1 MKANTIKNVFTM
13 ASLYFLKNLLNI
25 SCKLLPMLIIALSLL
40 NLSKTILFNWRDIVL
55 LLILEAILIVGT
67 IIFYSLF
74 FKKEKNDNMDNAEN
88 KENTESSSEDN
99 SKTNEV
105 SVQTKNKLPVLNI
118 AVAFLTFLT
127 FIFIILKLF
136 NAVAWNWVWV
146 LFPLW
151 FSTALIIS
159 ILIIFLIYLII
170 SIIAKKNNKNN
181 DDNSNKANI
190 EADNNTENNNNSEL
204 NN

>member
-40 NLSKTILFNWRDIVL
+40 NLSKTIVFNWRDIVL

-74 FKKEKNDNMDNAEN
+74 FKKEKNDNINNNNVEN
-88 KENTESSSEDN
+88 KENTENLSEGD

-105 SVQTKNKLPVLNI
+105 STQTKNKLPILNI

-136 NAVAWNWVWV
+136 NAVTWSWVWV

-151 FSTALIIS
+151 FSTALIIA
-159 ILIIFLIYLII
+159 ILIIFIIYLII
-170 SIIAKKNNKNN
+170 SLIAKKNNKN
-181 DDNSNKANI
+181 DDNKSNI
-190 EADNNTENNNNSEL
+190 EASDNTENNNNSEL

>member
-40 NLSKTILFNWRDIVL
+40 NLSKTIVFNWRDIVL
-55 LLILEAILIVGT
+55 LLILEAILIIGT

-74 FKKEKNDNMDNAEN
+74 FKKEKNDNTEN
-88 KENTESSSEDN
+88 KENTESTSEDN
-99 SKTNEV
+99 SKTNEL
-105 SVQTKNKLPVLNI
+105 STQTKNKLPILNI

-136 NAVAWNWVWV
+136 NAVTWSWVWV

-151 FSTALIIS
+151 FSTALIIA
-159 ILIIFLIYLII
+159 ILIIFIIYLII
-170 SIIAKKNNKNN
+170 SLIAKKNNKNEKTN
-181 DDNSNKANI
+181 NI
-190 EADNNTENNNNSEL
+190 ESADNTENNNDSEL

>member
-40 NLSKTILFNWRDIVL
+40 NLSKTIVFNWRDIVL

-74 FKKEKNDNMDNAEN
+74 FKKEKNDNINNNVEN
-88 KENTESSSEDN
+88 KENTENLSEGD
-99 SKTNEV
+99 SKINEV
-105 SVQTKNKLPVLNI
+105 SIQTKNKLPILNI

-136 NAVAWNWVWV
+136 NAVTWSWVWV

-151 FSTALIIS
+151 FSTALIIA
-159 ILIIFLIYLII
+159 ILIIFIIYLII
-170 SIIAKKNNKNN
+170 SLIAKKNNKNEKTN
-181 DDNSNKANI
+181 NI
-190 EADNNTENNNNSEL
+190 ESADNTENNNDSEL

>member
-13 ASLYFLKNLLNI
+13 ASLYFLRNLLNI
-25 SCKLLPMLIIALSLL
+25 SCKLLPFLIIALSLL
-40 NLSKTILFNWRDIVL
+40 NLSKAITFNWRDIVL
-55 LLILEAILIVGT
+55 LLILEAILIIGT

-88 KENTESSSEDN
+88 KENTESPLEDN

-105 SVQTKNKLPVLNI
+105 SAQTKNKLPVLNI
-118 AVAFLTFLT
+118 AVVFLTFLT

-151 FSTALIIS
+151 FSTALIIA
-159 ILIIFLIYLII
+159 ILIIFVIYLII
-170 SIIAKKNNKNN
+170 SLIAKKNNKNEKTN
-181 DDNSNKANI
+181 NI
-190 EADNNTENNNNSEL
+190 ESADNTENNNNSEL

>member
-40 NLSKTILFNWRDIVL
+40 NLSKTIVFNWRDIVL

-74 FKKEKNDNMDNAEN
+74 FKKEKNDNINNNVEN
-88 KENTESSSEDN
+88 KENTENLSEGD
-99 SKTNEV
+99 SKINEV
-105 SVQTKNKLPVLNI
+105 STQTKNKLPILNI

-136 NAVAWNWVWV
+136 NAVTWSWVWV

-151 FSTALIIS
+151 FSTALIIA
-159 ILIIFLIYLII
+159 ILIIFIIYLII
-170 SIIAKKNNKNN
+170 SLIAKKNNKNE
-181 DDNSNKANI
+181 KTNI
-190 EADNNTENNNNSEL
+190 ESDNNNTENNNNSEL

>member
-40 NLSKTILFNWRDIVL
+40 NLSKTIIFNWRDIVL

-74 FKKEKNDNMDNAEN
+74 FKKEKNDNIDNVEN
-88 KENTESSSEDN
+88 KENTEKLSEDN
-99 SKTNEV
+99 SKTNEL
-105 SVQTKNKLPVLNI
+105 STQTKNKLPILNI

-136 NAVAWNWVWV
+136 NAVTWSWVWV

-151 FSTALIIS
+151 FSTALIIA
-159 ILIIFLIYLII
+159 ILIIFIIYLII
-170 SIIAKKNNKNN
+170 SLIAKKNNKNEKTN
-181 DDNSNKANI
+181 NI
-190 EADNNTENNNNSEL
+190 ESDNNNTENNNDSEL

>member
-40 NLSKTILFNWRDIVL
+40 NLSKTIVFNWRDIVL

-74 FKKEKNDNMDNAEN
+74 FKKEKNDNTEN
-88 KENTESSSEDN
+88 KENTESTSEDN
-99 SKTNEV
+99 SKINEV
-105 SVQTKNKLPVLNI
+105 STQTKNKLPILNI

-136 NAVAWNWVWV
+136 NAVTWSWVWV

-151 FSTALIIS
+151 FSTALIIA
-159 ILIIFLIYLII
+159 ILIIFIIYLII
-170 SIIAKKNNKNN
+170 SLIAKKNNKNEKTN
-181 DDNSNKANI
+181 NI
-190 EADNNTENNNNSEL
+190 ESDNNNTENNNNSEL

>member
-40 NLSKTILFNWRDIVL
+40 NLSNTIVFNWRDIVL

-74 FKKEKNDNMDNAEN
+74 FKKEKNDNIEN
-88 KENTESSSEDN
+88 KENTESPSEDN

-105 SVQTKNKLPVLNI
+105 TTQTKNKLPILNI

-136 NAVAWNWVWV
+136 NAVTWSWVWV

-151 FSTALIIS
+151 FSTALIIA
-159 ILIIFLIYLII
+159 ILIIFIIYLII
-170 SIIAKKNNKNN
+170 SLIAKKNNKNEKTN
-181 DDNSNKANI
+181 NI
-190 EADNNTENNNNSEL
+190 ESDNNTENNNNSEL

>member
-40 NLSKTILFNWRDIVL
+40 NLSKTIVFNWRDIVL

-74 FKKEKNDNMDNAEN
+74 FKKEKNDNINNNVEN
-88 KENTESSSEDN
+88 KENTENLSEGD
-99 SKTNEV
+99 SKINEV
-105 SVQTKNKLPVLNI
+105 STQTKNKLPILNI

-136 NAVAWNWVWV
+136 NAVTWSWVWV

-151 FSTALIIS
+151 FSTALIIA
-159 ILIIFLIYLII
+159 ILIIFIIYLII
-170 SIIAKKNNKNN
+170 SLIAKKNNKNEKTN
-181 DDNSNKANI
+181 NI
-190 EADNNTENNNNSEL
+190 ESDNNNTENNNDSEL

>member
-13 ASLYFLKNLLNI
+13 ASLYFLRNLLNI
-25 SCKLLPMLIIALSLL
+25 SCKLLPFLIIALSLL

-74 FKKEKNDNMDNAEN
+74 FKKDKNDNINNAEN
-88 KENTESSSEDN
+88 KENADSSSENN
-99 SKTNEV
+99 SKTNDV
-105 SVQTKNKLPVLNI
+105 TIQSKNKLPILNI
-118 AVAFLTFLT
+118 AVAFLVFLT

-136 NAVAWNWVWV
+136 NAVAWSWVWV

-170 SIIAKKNNKNN
+170 SIIAKSSKNNKKDS
-181 DDNSNKANI
+181 DDNLNI
-190 EADNNTENNNNSEL
+190 ESIDNNTEHTNSDNN
-204 NN
+204 

>member
-40 NLSKTILFNWRDIVL
+40 NLSKTIIFNWRDIVL

-74 FKKEKNDNMDNAEN
+74 FKKEKNDNIDNVEN
-88 KENTESSSEDN
+88 KENTEKLSEDN
-99 SKTNEV
+99 SKTNEL
-105 SVQTKNKLPVLNI
+105 STQTKNKLPILNI

-136 NAVAWNWVWV
+136 NAVTWSWVWV

-151 FSTALIIS
+151 FSTALIIA
-159 ILIIFLIYLII
+159 ILIIFIIYLII
-170 SIIAKKNNKNN
+170 SLIAKKNNKNEKTN
-181 DDNSNKANI
+181 NI
-190 EADNNTENNNNSEL
+190 ESADNTENNNDSEL

>member
-40 NLSKTILFNWRDIVL
+40 NLSKTIVFNWRDIVL

-74 FKKEKNDNMDNAEN
+74 FKKEKNDNINNNNVEN
-88 KENTESSSEDN
+88 KENTENLSEGD

-105 SVQTKNKLPVLNI
+105 STQTKNKLPILNI

-136 NAVAWNWVWV
+136 NAVTWSWVWV

-151 FSTALIIS
+151 FSTALIIA
-159 ILIIFLIYLII
+159 ILIIFIVYLII
-170 SIIAKKNNKNN
+170 SLIAKKNNKN
-181 DDNSNKANI
+181 DDNKSNI
-190 EADNNTENNNNSEL
+190 EASDNTENNNNSEL

>member
-25 SCKLLPMLIIALSLL
+25 SCKLLPFLIIALSLL
-40 NLSKTILFNWRDIVL
+40 NLSKTIIFNWRDIVL

-74 FKKEKNDNMDNAEN
+74 FNKNKNDNTDNVENKEN
-88 KENTESSSEDN
+88 KENTENSLEDN
-99 SKTNEV
+99 SKTNDV
-105 SVQTKNKLPVLNI
+105 SSQTKNKLPILNI
-118 AVAFLTFLT
+118 AVAFLVFLT

-136 NAVAWNWVWV
+136 NAVAWSWVWV

-151 FSTALIIS
+151 FSTALIIA

-170 SIIAKKNNKNN
+170 SLIAKKNNKNN
-181 DDNSNKANI
+181 DKANNI
-190 EADNNTENNNNSEL
+190 ESSDNTENNNNSD

>member
-13 ASLYFLKNLLNI
+13 ASLYFLRNLLNI
-25 SCKLLPMLIIALSLL
+25 SCKLLPFLIIALSLL

-74 FKKEKNDNMDNAEN
+74 FKKDKNDNINNAEN
-88 KENTESSSEDN
+88 KENADSSSENN
-99 SKTNEV
+99 SKTNDV
-105 SVQTKNKLPVLNI
+105 TIQSKNKLPILNI
-118 AVAFLTFLT
+118 AVAFLVFLT

-136 NAVAWNWVWV
+136 NAVAWSWVWV

-170 SIIAKKNNKNN
+170 SIIAKSSKNNKKDS
-181 DDNSNKANI
+181 DDNLNI
-190 EADNNTENNNNSEL
+190 ESTDNNTEHTNSDNN
-204 NN
+204 

>member
-40 NLSKTILFNWRDIVL
+40 NLSKTIVFNWRDIVL

-74 FKKEKNDNMDNAEN
+74 FKKEKNDNTEN
-88 KENTESSSEDN
+88 KENTESTSEDN
-99 SKTNEV
+99 SKTNEL
-105 SVQTKNKLPVLNI
+105 STQTKNKLPILNI

-136 NAVAWNWVWV
+136 NAVTWSWVWV

-151 FSTALIIS
+151 FSTALIIA
-159 ILIIFLIYLII
+159 ILIIFIIYLII
-170 SIIAKKNNKNN
+170 SLIAKKNNKNEKTN
-181 DDNSNKANI
+181 NI
-190 EADNNTENNNNSEL
+190 ESDNNNTENNNDSEL

>member
-40 NLSKTILFNWRDIVL
+40 NLSKTIVFNWRDIVL

-74 FKKEKNDNMDNAEN
+74 FKKEKNDNINNVEN
-88 KENTESSSEDN
+88 KENTENLSEDN
-99 SKTNEV
+99 SKINEV
-105 SVQTKNKLPVLNI
+105 STQTKNKLPILNI

-136 NAVAWNWVWV
+136 NAVTWSWVWV

-151 FSTALIIS
+151 FSTALIIA
-159 ILIIFLIYLII
+159 ILIIFIIYLII
-170 SIIAKKNNKNN
+170 SLIAKKNNKNEKTN
-181 DDNSNKANI
+181 NI
-190 EADNNTENNNNSEL
+190 ESADNTENNNDSEL

>member
-40 NLSKTILFNWRDIVL
+40 NLSKTIVFNWRDIVL

-74 FKKEKNDNMDNAEN
+74 FKKEKNDNINNNVEN
-88 KENTESSSEDN
+88 KENTENLSEGD

-105 SVQTKNKLPVLNI
+105 STQTKNKLPILNI

-136 NAVAWNWVWV
+136 NAVTWGWGWV

-151 FSTALIIS
+151 FSTALIIA
-159 ILIIFLIYLII
+159 ILIIFIIYLII

-181 DDNSNKANI
+181 KADMEGN
-190 EADNNTENNNNSEL
+190 NNTENNNN
-204 NN
+204 

>member
-40 NLSKTILFNWRDIVL
+40 NLSKTIVFNWRDIVL

-74 FKKEKNDNMDNAEN
+74 FKKEKNDNINNNVEN
-88 KENTESSSEDN
+88 KENTENLSEGD

-105 SVQTKNKLPVLNI
+105 STQTKNKLPILNI

-136 NAVAWNWVWV
+136 NAVTWSWVWV

-151 FSTALIIS
+151 FSTALIIA
-159 ILIIFLIYLII
+159 ILIIFIIYLII
-170 SIIAKKNNKNN
+170 SLIAKKNNKNEKTN
-181 DDNSNKANI
+181 NI
-190 EADNNTENNNNSEL
+190 ESDNNNTENNNDSEL

>member
-40 NLSKTILFNWRDIVL
+40 NLSKTIVFNWRDIVL
-55 LLILEAILIVGT
+55 LLILEAILIIGT

-74 FKKEKNDNMDNAEN
+74 FKKEKNDNTEN
-88 KENTESSSEDN
+88 KENTESTSEDN
-99 SKTNEV
+99 SKTNEL
-105 SVQTKNKLPVLNI
+105 STQTKNKLPILNI

-136 NAVAWNWVWV
+136 NAVTWSWVWV

-151 FSTALIIS
+151 FSTALIIA
-159 ILIIFLIYLII
+159 ILIIFIIYLII
-170 SIIAKKNNKNN
+170 SLIAKKNNKNEKTN
-181 DDNSNKANI
+181 NI
-190 EADNNTENNNNSEL
+190 ESDNNNTENNNNSEL

>member
-40 NLSKTILFNWRDIVL
+40 NLSKTIVFNWRDIVL
-55 LLILEAILIVGT
+55 LLILEAILIIGT

-74 FKKEKNDNMDNAEN
+74 FKKEKNDNINNNVEN
-88 KENTESSSEDN
+88 KENTENISEGD
-99 SKTNEV
+99 SKINEV
-105 SVQTKNKLPVLNI
+105 STQTKNKLPILNI

-136 NAVAWNWVWV
+136 NAVTWSWVWV

-151 FSTALIIS
+151 FSTALIIA
-159 ILIIFLIYLII
+159 ILIIFIIYLII
-170 SIIAKKNNKNN
+170 SLIAKKNNKNEKTN
-181 DDNSNKANI
+181 NI
-190 EADNNTENNNNSEL
+190 ESDNNNTENNNNSEL

>member
-40 NLSKTILFNWRDIVL
+40 NLSKTIVFNWRDIVL

-74 FKKEKNDNMDNAEN
+74 FKKEKNDNINNNNVEN
-88 KENTESSSEDN
+88 KENTENLSEGD
-99 SKTNEV
+99 SKINEV
-105 SVQTKNKLPVLNI
+105 STQTKNKLPILNI

-136 NAVAWNWVWV
+136 NAVTWSWVWV

-151 FSTALIIS
+151 FSTALIIA
-159 ILIIFLIYLII
+159 ILIIFIIYLII
-170 SIIAKKNNKNN
+170 SLIAKKNNKNEKTN
-181 DDNSNKANI
+181 NI
-190 EADNNTENNNNSEL
+190 ESADNTENNNDSEL

>member
-40 NLSKTILFNWRDIVL
+40 NLSKTIVFNWRDIVL
-55 LLILEAILIVGT
+55 LLILEAILIIGT

-74 FKKEKNDNMDNAEN
+74 FKKEKNDNTEN
-88 KENTESSSEDN
+88 KENTESTSEDN
-99 SKTNEV
+99 SKTNEL
-105 SVQTKNKLPVLNI
+105 STQTKNKLPILNI

-136 NAVAWNWVWV
+136 NAVTWSWVWV

-151 FSTALIIS
+151 FSTALIIA
-159 ILIIFLIYLII
+159 ILIIFIIYLII
-170 SIIAKKNNKNN
+170 SLIAKKNNKNE
-181 DDNSNKANI
+181 KTNI
-190 EADNNTENNNNSEL
+190 ESDNNNTENNNDSEL

>member
-40 NLSKTILFNWRDIVL
+40 NLSKTIVFNWRDIVL

-74 FKKEKNDNMDNAEN
+74 FKKEKNDNINNNNVEN
-88 KENTESSSEDN
+88 KENTENLSEGD
-99 SKTNEV
+99 SKINEV
-105 SVQTKNKLPVLNI
+105 SIQTKNKLPILNI

-136 NAVAWNWVWV
+136 NAVTWSWVWV

-151 FSTALIIS
+151 FSTALIIA
-159 ILIIFLIYLII
+159 ILIIFIIYLII
-170 SIIAKKNNKNN
+170 SLIAKKNNKNEKTN
-181 DDNSNKANI
+181 NI
-190 EADNNTENNNNSEL
+190 ESDNNNTENNNDSEL

>member
-40 NLSKTILFNWRDIVL
+40 NLSKTITFNWRDIVL

-74 FKKEKNDNMDNAEN
+74 FKKDKEIDNDKTDNT
-88 KENTESSSEDN
+88 ENTESHSEDN
-99 SKTNEV
+99 SKTNEL
-105 SVQTKNKLPVLNI
+105 STQTKNKLPILNI
-118 AVAFLTFLT
+118 AVAFFTFLT

-136 NAVAWNWVWV
+136 NAVTWSWVWV

-151 FSTALIIS
+151 FSTALIIA
-159 ILIIFLIYLII
+159 ILIIFVIYLII
-170 SIIAKKNNKNN
+170 SIIAKKNNKN
-181 DDNSNKANI
+181 DDNSDKANI
-190 EADNNTENNNNSEL
+190 EAADNTENNNNSD

>member
-40 NLSKTILFNWRDIVL
+40 NLSKTIVFNWRDIVL

-74 FKKEKNDNMDNAEN
+74 FKKEKNDNINNNNVEN
-88 KENTESSSEDN
+88 KENTENLSEGD

-105 SVQTKNKLPVLNI
+105 STQTKNKLPILNI

-136 NAVAWNWVWV
+136 NAVTWSWVWV

-151 FSTALIIS
+151 FSTALIIA
-159 ILIIFLIYLII
+159 ILIIFIIYLII
-170 SIIAKKNNKNN
+170 SLIAKKNNKN
-181 DDNSNKANI
+181 DDNKSNI
-190 EADNNTENNNNSEL
+190 EASDNTENNNDSEL

>member
-13 ASLYFLKNLLNI
+13 ASLYFLKNFLNI

-40 NLSKTILFNWRDIVL
+40 NLSKTIVFNWRDIVL

-74 FKKEKNDNMDNAEN
+74 FKKEKNDNINNNVEN
-88 KENTESSSEDN
+88 KENTENLSEGD
-99 SKTNEV
+99 SKINEV
-105 SVQTKNKLPVLNI
+105 STQTKNKLPILNI

-136 NAVAWNWVWV
+136 NAVTWSWVWV

-151 FSTALIIS
+151 FSTALIIA
-159 ILIIFLIYLII
+159 ILIIFIIYLII
-170 SIIAKKNNKNN
+170 SLIAKKNNKNEKTN
-181 DDNSNKANI
+181 NI
-190 EADNNTENNNNSEL
+190 ESDNNNTENNNDSEL

>member
-13 ASLYFLKNLLNI
+13 ASLYFLRNLLNI
-25 SCKLLPMLIIALSLL
+25 SCKLLPFLIIALSLL
-40 NLSKTILFNWRDIVL
+40 NLSKTIIFNWRDIIL

-74 FKKEKNDNMDNAEN
+74 FKKDKNDNINSAEN
-88 KENTESSSEDN
+88 KENADSSSENN
-99 SKTNEV
+99 SKTNDV
-105 SVQTKNKLPVLNI
+105 TIQSKNKLPILNI
-118 AVAFLTFLT
+118 AVAFLVFLT

-136 NAVAWNWVWV
+136 NAVAWSWVWV

-170 SIIAKKNNKNN
+170 SIIAKSSKNNKKDS
-181 DDNSNKANI
+181 DDNLNI
-190 EADNNTENNNNSEL
+190 ESTDNNTEHTNSDNN
-204 NN
+204 

>member
-40 NLSKTILFNWRDIVL
+40 NLSKTIVFNWRDIVL

-74 FKKEKNDNMDNAEN
+74 FKKEKNDNINNVEN
-88 KENTESSSEDN
+88 KENTENLSEGD
-99 SKTNEV
+99 SKINEV
-105 SVQTKNKLPVLNI
+105 STQTKNKLPILNI

-136 NAVAWNWVWV
+136 NAVTWSWVWV

-151 FSTALIIS
+151 FSTALIIA
-159 ILIIFLIYLII
+159 ILIIFIIYLII
-170 SIIAKKNNKNN
+170 SLIAKKNNKNEKTN
-181 DDNSNKANI
+181 NI
-190 EADNNTENNNNSEL
+190 ESDNNNTENNNDSEL

>member
-25 SCKLLPMLIIALSLL
+25 SCKLLPFLIIALSLL
-40 NLSKTILFNWRDIVL
+40 NLSKSITFNWRDIVL

-74 FKKEKNDNMDNAEN
+74 FKKEKNDNTDN
-88 KENTESSSEDN
+88 KENTESPSEDN

-105 SVQTKNKLPVLNI
+105 SVQTKNKLPILNI

-136 NAVAWNWVWV
+136 NAVTWSWVWV

-151 FSTALIIS
+151 FSTALIIA
-159 ILIIFLIYLII
+159 ILIIFIIYLII
-170 SIIAKKNNKNN
+170 SLIAKKNNKNEKTN
-181 DDNSNKANI
+181 NI
-190 EADNNTENNNNSEL
+190 ESADNTENNNNSD

>member
-40 NLSKTILFNWRDIVL
+40 NLSKTIVFNWRDIVL

-74 FKKEKNDNMDNAEN
+74 FKKEKNDNINNVEN
-88 KENTESSSEDN
+88 KENTEKLSEDN
-99 SKTNEV
+99 SKTNEL
-105 SVQTKNKLPVLNI
+105 STQTKNKLPILNI

-136 NAVAWNWVWV
+136 NAVTWSWVWV

-151 FSTALIIS
+151 FSTALIIA
-159 ILIIFLIYLII
+159 ILIIFIIYLII
-170 SIIAKKNNKNN
+170 SLIAKKNNKNEKTN
-181 DDNSNKANI
+181 NI
-190 EADNNTENNNNSEL
+190 ESADNTENNNDSEL

>member
-40 NLSKTILFNWRDIVL
+40 NLSKTIVFNWRDIVL

-74 FKKEKNDNMDNAEN
+74 FKKEKNDNINNNVEN
-88 KENTESSSEDN
+88 KENTENLSEGD
-99 SKTNEV
+99 SKINEV
-105 SVQTKNKLPVLNI
+105 STQTKNKLPILNI

-136 NAVAWNWVWV
+136 NAVTWSWVWV

-151 FSTALIIS
+151 FSTALIIA
-159 ILIIFLIYLII
+159 ILIIFIIYLII
-170 SIIAKKNNKNN
+170 SLIAKKNNKNEKTN
-181 DDNSNKANI
+181 NI
-190 EADNNTENNNNSEL
+190 ESDNNNTENNNNSEL

>member
-40 NLSKTILFNWRDIVL
+40 NLSKTIVFNWRDIVL

-74 FKKEKNDNMDNAEN
+74 FKKEKNDNINNNNVEN
-88 KENTESSSEDN
+88 KENTENLSEGD

-105 SVQTKNKLPVLNI
+105 STQTKNKLPILNI

-136 NAVAWNWVWV
+136 NAVTWSWVWV

-151 FSTALIIS
+151 FSTALIIA
-159 ILIIFLIYLII
+159 ILIIFIIYLII
-170 SIIAKKNNKNN
+170 SLIAKKNNKNEKTN
-181 DDNSNKANI
+181 NI
-190 EADNNTENNNNSEL
+190 ESDNNNAENNNNSEL

>member
-40 NLSKTILFNWRDIVL
+40 NLSKTIIFNWRDIVL

-74 FKKEKNDNMDNAEN
+74 FKKEKNDNTDNAEN

-105 SVQTKNKLPVLNI
+105 STQTKNKLPILNI

-151 FSTALIIS
+151 FSTALIIA
-159 ILIIFLIYLII
+159 ILIIFVIYLII
-170 SIIAKKNNKNN
+170 SLIAKKNNKNN
-181 DDNSNKANI
+181 DKANI
-190 EADNNTENNNNSEL
+190 ESDNNTENSDNN
-204 NN
+204 

>member
-40 NLSKTILFNWRDIVL
+40 NLSKTIVFNWRDIVL

-74 FKKEKNDNMDNAEN
+74 FKKEKNDNINNNVEN
-88 KENTESSSEDN
+88 KENTENLSEGD
-99 SKTNEV
+99 SKINEV
-105 SVQTKNKLPVLNI
+105 STQTKNKLPILNI

-136 NAVAWNWVWV
+136 NAVTWSWVWV

-151 FSTALIIS
+151 FSTALIIA
-159 ILIIFLIYLII
+159 ILIIFIIYLII
-170 SIIAKKNNKNN
+170 SLIAKKNNKNE
-181 DDNSNKANI
+181 KTNI
-190 EADNNTENNNNSEL
+190 ESDNNNTENNNDSEL

>member
-40 NLSKTILFNWRDIVL
+40 NLSKTIVFNWRDIVL

-74 FKKEKNDNMDNAEN
+74 FKKEKNDNINNNNVEN
-88 KENTESSSEDN
+88 KENTENLSEGD
-99 SKTNEV
+99 SKINEV
-105 SVQTKNKLPVLNI
+105 STQTKNKLPILNI

-136 NAVAWNWVWV
+136 NAVTWSWVWV

-151 FSTALIIS
+151 FSTALIIA
-159 ILIIFLIYLII
+159 ILIIFIIYLII
-170 SIIAKKNNKNN
+170 SLIAKKNNKNEKTN
-181 DDNSNKANI
+181 NI
-190 EADNNTENNNNSEL
+190 ESADNTENNNNSEL

>member
-40 NLSKTILFNWRDIVL
+40 NLSKTIVFNWRDIVL

-74 FKKEKNDNMDNAEN
+74 FKKEKNDNTEN
-88 KENTESSSEDN
+88 KENTESTSEDN
-99 SKTNEV
+99 SKTNEL
-105 SVQTKNKLPVLNI
+105 STQTKNKLPILNI

-136 NAVAWNWVWV
+136 NAVTWSWVWV

-151 FSTALIIS
+151 FSTALIIA
-159 ILIIFLIYLII
+159 ILIIFIIYLII
-170 SIIAKKNNKNN
+170 SLIAKKNNKNEKTN
-181 DDNSNKANI
+181 NI
-190 EADNNTENNNNSEL
+190 ESADNTENNNDSEL